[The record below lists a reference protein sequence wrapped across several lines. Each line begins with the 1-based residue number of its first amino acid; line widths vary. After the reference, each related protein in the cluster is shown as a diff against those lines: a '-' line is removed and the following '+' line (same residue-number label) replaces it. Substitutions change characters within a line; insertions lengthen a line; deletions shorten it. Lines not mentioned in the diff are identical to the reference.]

1 MVAVLDPYLPHPD
14 VRRRHSIVIHAPP
27 DLVLAVARS
36 FDINSIPLVRAHR
49 DLLAS
54 RKASP
59 RSSLPIRQRRD
70 WLTGCLN

>member
-36 FDINSIPLVRAHR
+36 FDINSIPLVRA
-49 DLLAS
+49 
-54 RKASP
+54 
-59 RSSLPIRQRRD
+59 SSSGFAQSFSALKPTIRQRRD